1 MAYEKKITT
10 KDRQFV
16 YDWYSARLECRT
28 PEQLAKYH
36 NDTCHAYDRI
46 SEVVQ
51 YEAPKLLAMQLQKLI
66 VADVKDVSTMK
77 IIDLGAGTG
86 ELGVELKKCG
96 FQHLHALDPADYL
109 LNIART
115 KNVYEVFKC
124 QLLTD
129 ERTVGVD
136 DNTYDAAVS
145 CGCFLP
151 GHIPMKSLPE
161 IIRIVKNGGII
172 LFTLRDPDFKM
183 NYMKLLAEV
192 MEAREVELLSMNLIP
207 YRREWSMDFQMVY
220 AYLICMRK
228 IDRSML

>member
-1 MAYEKKITT
+1 MLDEKKMTVE
-10 KDRQFV
+10 DRQFV

-36 NDTCHAYDRI
+36 NDTCHEYDRI

-51 YEAPKLLAMQLQKLI
+51 YEAPKLLGIELQKQFAAH
-66 VADVKDVSTMK
+66 VEGASAMK

-96 FQHLHALDPADYL
+96 FKYLHALDPSDCL
-109 LNIART
+109 LNIARS
-115 KNVYEVFKC
+115 KNVYEKIMC
-124 QLLTD
+124 EMLTH
-129 ERTVGVD
+129 EPTVGIED
-136 DNTYDAAVS
+136 DTYDAAVS

-151 GHIPMKSLPE
+151 GHIPMECLPE
-161 IIRIVKNGGII
+161 IIRIVKRGGII

-183 NYMKLLAEV
+183 NYMNVFAKA

-207 YRREWSMDFQMVY
+207 YRREWSIDFQMVY
-220 AYLICMRK
+220 AYLVCMRK
-228 IDRSML
+228 I